1 MCNILPRIKEIAK
14 REGIT
19 ITAFERS
26 IGASKGVLSRAINN
40 GTDVQAKWIQA
51 IVENYPQYSAQWLI
65 SGVGDM
71 IKKQESNAKIIGPY
85 IEPKLGDPGVYRIPS
100 LPVSAQASFVE
111 CLAGDVYINP
121 LEDFRDV
128 LLLPDELPYKDDLTT
143 IQVDGESMEP
153 RITDGAWI
161 LSRRIKDSQFGN
173 VGGVVFVSYSDY
185 FVLKRVKANRLFTEN
200 YIILSSDNKDY
211 GEMTVQLSDIR
222 AMWKAIRI
230 ISSPI
235 L

>member
-1 MCNILPRIKEIAK
+1 MSINERFKEIIDIQYKGNKSAFAK
-14 REGIT
+14 
-19 ITAFERS
+19 A
-26 IGASKGVLSRAINN
+26 IGVAPTVIENVVGSRNGKPSFDVIAKVCAIANINAS
-40 GTDVQAKWIQA
+40 
-51 IVENYPQYSAQWLI
+51 WLI
-65 SGVGDM
+65 SGDGNM
-71 IKKQESNAKIIGPY
+71 LQKQESNARIIGPY
-85 IEPKLGDPGVYRIPS
+85 VEPRLGDPGVFRIPS
-100 LPVSAQASFVE
+100 LPVTAQATFVE
-111 CLAGDVYINP
+111 SLSSNVYINP

-128 LLLPDELPYKDDLTT
+128 LLLPDEILFKEDLTT

-161 LSRRIKDSQFGN
+161 LSRRIKESQWGN
-173 VGGVVFVSYSDY
+173 VGGVVFVSYGDF

-211 GEMTVQLSDIR
+211 GEMTVSLADIR